1 MIFEIEI
8 NNKPVKVKK
17 GETIKS
23 VLDRIGIKV
32 PTLCSMKDFTPTGM
46 CRMCVVEIEGRENL
60 IPSCSFKVEEWM
72 KIKTHSPRVIK
83 ARKTIV
89 ELLLADHPDDCLY
102 CERNGDCELQ
112 NHAEDLHVR
121 ERRISGHKAKH
132 NIDKSSVAIVKESA
146 KCILCGR
153 CVRVCNEVIGVS
165 TFDFTNRG
173 IRTSVQTSLN
183 KAMNSSN
190 CINCGQCILVCPTA
204 ALTERIHF
212 SDLEGFLHDP
222 VKKMVALYSP
232 SISITLAEEFGIKPG
247 KDMNGIINAVLRKI
261 GFDRVI
267 DAAFGADIMI
277 MEQAQE
283 LLSRLKNGGPFP
295 LFSSCCPS
303 WVKYAEQ
310 YNPELL
316 PNISSTKS
324 PQQIMGALIKTYFT
338 EKENIASEN
347 IHTVAIMPC
356 TARKFEAMRPEMTQ
370 FGITEV
376 DSVLTTRELARL
388 IRMYGIDVASIEP
401 EPPDS
406 FLSNQSSA
414 GKLVNV
420 SGGTAEAAVRSFY
433 SFISGKEMDDL
444 RLTVLRGSKAIKETQ
459 IKIGKLELGV
469 AVVNGMG
476 NFKGLM
482 EQIANGRTD
491 IHYVEVMACPGGCIA
506 GGGQPVT
513 TREDALKIRTRSIY
527 DLDDKEQ
534 IRVAHKN
541 PQITELY
548 ATYLGVP
555 LEESKKSLLHTTYTK
570 RKVLL

>member
-17 GETIKS
+17 GDTIKS

-32 PTLCSMKDFTPTGM
+32 PTLCSMKDFSPTGM
-46 CRMCVVEIEGRENL
+46 CRMCVVEVEGRDNL

-72 KIKTHSPRVIK
+72 KIQTHSPRVIK

-112 NHAEDLHVR
+112 KHAEDLHVR
-121 ERRISGHKAKH
+121 ERRIPGTKSKYK
-132 NIDKSSVAIVKESA
+132 IDKSSVAIVNEPD

-153 CVRVCNEVIGVS
+153 CIRVCNEVIGVS

-173 IRTSVQTSLN
+173 INTSVQTAMN
-183 KAMNSSN
+183 KSMNSSN

-212 SDLEGFLHDP
+212 SELETFFHDSN
-222 VKKMVALYSP
+222 KTMVALYSP
-232 SISITLAEEFGIKPG
+232 SIAITLAEEFGIRPG

-267 DAAFGADIMI
+267 DAAFGADLMI
-277 MEQAQE
+277 IEQAKE
-283 LLSRLKNGGPFP
+283 LQQRIKEGGPFP
-295 LFSSCCPS
+295 MFTSCCPS
-303 WVKYAEQ
+303 WVKYVEQ
-310 YNPELL
+310 YQPHLI
-316 PNISSTKS
+316 PNLSKVKS
-324 PQQIMGALIKTYFT
+324 PQQIMGALIKSVFAES
-338 EKENIASEN
+338 EKISSEN

-356 TARKFEAMRPEMTQ
+356 TARKYEAMRSEMTQ
-370 FGITEV
+370 LGISDI

-388 IRMYGIDVASIEP
+388 IRLYGIDITNIEP
-401 EPPDS
+401 EPPDR

-420 SGGTAEAAVRSFY
+420 TGGTAEAAIRSFY
-433 SFISGKEMDDL
+433 HFITNKELDDL
-444 RLTVLRGSKAIKETQ
+444 RITALRGSKPIKETR
-459 IKIGKLELGV
+459 IKMGKIEFGA

-476 NFKGLM
+476 NAKQLL
-482 EQIANGRTD
+482 EELQHGRSNL
-491 IHYVEVMACPGGCIA
+491 HYIEVMACPGGCIA
-506 GGGQPVT
+506 GGGQPIT
-513 TREDALKIRTRSIY
+513 SREDALKARTKSIY
-527 DLDDKEQ
+527 DLDDKELL
-534 IRVAHKN
+534 RVAHNN
-541 PQITELY
+541 PQIKEIYEKQFAETGELKS
-548 ATYLGVP
+548 G
-555 LEESKKSLLHTTYTK
+555 SLLHTSYLK
-570 RKVLL
+570 REVLF